1 MMTVPMDNASAIT
14 PADLAQ
20 RLYDKNVE
28 LGKKF
33 KKSVNSKIPADP
45 IRWRQMRQNY
55 EAIILADSDFSESH
69 EIEHL
74 LWQLHYRCIE
84 EFRARLR
91 SSSATAAAV
100 QAQGGGEAYVRR
112 ESRNEIHSFF
122 KSFLTEA
129 TGFYHDLIL
138 KIKSKLGVP
147 LDQLSDGIDNETKD
161 EKTSTDKKKILMSWH
176 RCLIYLGDL
185 ARYTELYGEGDLSNR
200 NYAVASSFYTQAASM
215 WPSSGNPHHQLAI
228 LASYLGEDLMIVY
241 RYFRSLAVQ
250 SPCSTAR
257 DNLII
262 LFEKNRQSYTQLLSY
277 AKSSSIKMHN
287 ARISGKGRGR
297 GETRLLA
304 RDHKREVL
312 NYKEKAIGN
321 SNTYKNFCIRFVRL
335 NGILFT
341 QVFASVINDL
351 LTLLSSGPE
360 EELSF
365 GADIAENALVI
376 VRLIAI
382 LIFTVHN
389 VNKDI
394 EGQSYAEILQRSVLL
409 QNAFVAAFE
418 FVGHILKRCVELK
431 DVSASYLLPSVLV
444 FIEWL
449 ACHLDIAGNVDG
461 EEKQVAARSFFWR
474 QCISFLNK
482 LIENGL
488 VSVDAGDSDA
498 CFYDTSVYDEN
509 EPGGRVALSEDFE
522 LRGFLPLQPAHLI
535 LDFSKKHS
543 AGIDKAKVARV
554 QRFFAAGRA
563 LMGVAQ
569 VDQQGAYFDNKLKKF
584 VVGAEPQI
592 SEEVAPTFPD
602 TSKPAANM
610 ESLVDDVRGLQ
621 ASISNC
627 HLLDEVEEED
637 EVIVFKPTVAEKRAD
652 MNSLKSII
660 DNHLS
665 AELPLKG
672 GLGTNVPVQTSLVQP
687 TYNVDVRPPSASMGF
702 IEGQVPPSNST
713 AWLLQP
719 QLSGVNR
726 MTDFMVAG
734 NGLSDD
740 VGISHPMS
748 FAPSLSGNLDKAA
761 LPSQSCNQL
770 KVVESMAALPT
781 QSFNQLTVV
790 ESMIPSKLD
799 TIMPAVKNSIGFSS
813 HTSSLST
820 ISKKNP
826 VGRPVRHMGPP
837 PGFGPVPP
845 KPQDEAKIEI
855 SGSDEHPLLDDYTW
869 LDGYGHPSANATEL
883 SGGLP
888 QTSNAFSADRSNWN
902 AINGFPFPGKQ
913 LPGTQVD
920 MANLTRQH
928 PVQLL
933 EQLKLLHGQQPQQN
947 VLMGSNVPGPL
958 QEQHKGQSL
967 WSGQY
972 LVSESIPTLVL
983 EDSVVEVGMQ
993 PSVSEADL
1001 QCFVAVVNVLYSSNG
1016 ALLVLQENYVR
1027 LPLKVRMWPR
1037 HWLKLGKAEQTW
1049 ELNEILNVTED
1060 LVVYLTGDWRVEQS

>member
-33 KKSVNSKIPADP
+33 KKSVNSKIPSDP

-91 SSSATAAAV
+91 SSSTTATAV

-138 KIKSKLGVP
+138 KIKSKHGLP
-147 LDQLSDGIDNETKD
+147 LDHLSDGIDNEMKD
-161 EKTSTDKKKILMSWH
+161 EKTSTDKKKSFMSCH

-185 ARYTELYGEGDLSNR
+185 ARYTELYGEGELSNR
-200 NYAVASSFYTQAASM
+200 NYAVASSYYTQAASM

-277 AKSSSIKMHN
+277 AKSSSIKMPN

-304 RDHKREVL
+304 RDHKKEVL

-341 QVFASVINDL
+341 RTSLETFAEVFASVINDL
-351 LTLLSSGPE
+351 HTLLSSGPE

-418 FVGHILKRCVELK
+418 FVGHILKRCLELK
-431 DVSASYLLPSVLV
+431 DVSSSYLLPSVLV

-449 ACHLDIAGNVDG
+449 ACHSDIAGSIDA

-474 QCISFLNK
+474 ECISFLNK

-488 VSVDAGDSDA
+488 VSVDGGDSDA

-554 QRFFAAGRA
+554 QRIFAAGRA

-569 VDQQGAYFDNKLKKF
+569 IDQQGAYFDDKLKKF
-584 VVGAEPQI
+584 VIGAEAQI

-610 ESLVDDVRGLQ
+610 ESLVDDVKGLQ

-627 HLLDEVEEED
+627 QLLGEVEEED

-652 MNSLKSII
+652 MNSLKSVI

-665 AELPLKG
+665 AEILLKG

-687 TYNVDVRPPSASMGF
+687 TYNVDARPPSASMGF
-702 IEGQVPPSNST
+702 IEGQVQPSNST
-713 AWLLQP
+713 AWLLEP
-719 QLSGVNR
+719 QLSAVNR

-734 NGLSDD
+734 NGFSDD
-740 VGISHPMS
+740 LGVSHPMS
-748 FAPSLSGNLDKAA
+748 FAPSLSGNLGNAA
-761 LPSQSCNQL
+761 LPTQSCNQL
-770 KVVESMAALPT
+770 K
-781 QSFNQLTVV
+781 VV

-799 TIMPAVKNSIGFSS
+799 TIMPAVKNSISFSS
-813 HTSSLST
+813 HTPSLPT

-855 SGSDEHPLLDDYTW
+855 SGGDEHPLLDDYTW
-869 LDGYGHPSANATEL
+869 LDGYGLPSANANEL

-913 LPGTQVD
+913 LPGTQVE
-920 MANLTRQH
+920 MGNLMKQH

-947 VLMGSNVPGPL
+947 VLMGSNVPAPL

-972 LVSESIPTLVL
+972 LV
-983 EDSVVEVGMQ
+983 
-993 PSVSEADL
+993 
-1001 QCFVAVVNVLYSSNG
+1001 
-1016 ALLVLQENYVR
+1016 
-1027 LPLKVRMWPR
+1027 
-1037 HWLKLGKAEQTW
+1037 
-1049 ELNEILNVTED
+1049 
-1060 LVVYLTGDWRVEQS
+1060 